1 MDSDSLVNRLIERVK
16 LLARNEKDSLG
27 QFVVVGGT
35 VPALYALEHIPEHPL
50 RETVDIDFAVKCPEI
65 GRGLADKYK
74 SLDVQSLCPE
84 DLRDGQ
90 PGVSFLPDVE
100 LALADYR
107 EIRLDEDV
115 VIRVAGPVAFFVLK
129 LNRAGRSRYK
139 RGADLYDL
147 LLILEQFG
155 YQEVAR
161 LFKEQSQ
168 LPPVKRAVRT
178 LRWLFS
184 SDTGPGF
191 APLFE
196 EIGIEDDFYAQTQVM
211 ATIKGFLHA
220 IRDLEE

>member
-1 MDSDSLVNRLIERVK
+1 MERIK

-35 VPALYALEHIPEHPL
+35 VPTLYALERVPEHRP
-50 RETVDIDFAVKCPEI
+50 RETVDIDLAVRDPKR
-65 GRGLADKYK
+65 GRELASKYK
-74 SLDVQSLCPE
+74 SLDVQSLCQE
-84 DLRDGQ
+84 DLNDGQ

-100 LALADYR
+100 LALA
-107 EIRLDEDV
+107 ESCEVKLDADV
-115 VIRVAGPVAFFVLK
+115 VIRVASPVAFFVLK
-129 LNRAGRSRYK
+129 LNRARRRRYK

-155 YQEVAR
+155 YEEVACM
-161 LFKEQSQ
+161 FAEKSE
-168 LPPVKRAVRT
+168 LPPVKRAIKA

-196 EIGIEDDFYAQTQVM
+196 EMRIEDDFYAQAQVM
-211 ATIKGFLHA
+211 AIIKGFLHA

>member
-1 MDSDSLVNRLIERVK
+1 MDSDSSVNRLIERVK

-35 VPALYALEHIPEHPL
+35 VPALYARERVPEHPL
-50 RETVDIDFAVKCPEI
+50 RETVDIDLAVRDPET

-84 DLRDGQ
+84 DLKDGRS
-90 PGVSFLPDVE
+90 GVSFLPDVE
-100 LALADYR
+100 LALADYF
-107 EIRLDEDV
+107 EVKLDEDITV
-115 VIRVAGPVAFFVLK
+115 RVAGPVAFFVLK
-129 LNRAGRSRYK
+129 LNRANRRRYK

-155 YQEVAR
+155 YKEVAR
-161 LFKEQSQ
+161 LLAKQST
-168 LPPVKRAVRT
+168 LPQVKKAVRA

-196 EIGIEDDFYAQTQVM
+196 EMGIEDDFYAQTQVM

>member
-1 MDSDSLVNRLIERVK
+1 MDSDSSVNRLIERVK
-16 LLARNEKDSLG
+16 LLARSEKDSLG

-35 VPALYALEHIPEHPL
+35 VPALYALEHVPEHPL
-50 RETVDIDFAVKCPEI
+50 RETVDIDLAVRDPET

-84 DLRDGQ
+84 DTNDKKR
-90 PGVSFLPDVE
+90 GVSFLPDIE
-100 LALADYR
+100 LALADYQ
-107 EIRLDEDV
+107 EVRLDEDIV
-115 VIRVAGPVAFFVLK
+115 VRVAGPVAFFVLK
-129 LNRAGRSRYK
+129 LNRAGHSRYK

-155 YQEVAR
+155 YKEVAR
-161 LFKEQSQ
+161 LFAEQSE
-168 LPPVKRAVRT
+168 LPPVKKAIRA

-196 EIGIEDDFYAQTQVM
+196 EMGIEDDFYVQTRVM

-220 IRDLEE
+220 IRDLED